1 MAAPGPGSRNPV
13 TLSTIVG
20 MSEITDVLAAIESL
34 SAKGE
39 RMALATI
46 VAVRGST
53 YRRPGA
59 RLLVPE
65 DGAPVGNISGGAWR
79 ATWRTWP
86 GS

>member
-1 MAAPGPGSRNPV
+1 
-13 TLSTIVG
+13 

-65 DGAPVGNISGGAWR
+65 DRAPIGKLSGGCLAGDR
-79 ATWRTWP
+79 ADMARIELV
-86 GS
+86 